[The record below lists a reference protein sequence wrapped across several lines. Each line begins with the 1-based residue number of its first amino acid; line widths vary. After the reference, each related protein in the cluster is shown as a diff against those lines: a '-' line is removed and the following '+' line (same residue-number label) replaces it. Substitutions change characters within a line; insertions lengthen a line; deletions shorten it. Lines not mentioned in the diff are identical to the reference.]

1 MSGTYLVCDLC
12 GKFGPP
18 AGFFFKDGIRMCYE
32 CYFGTDISEEKAKK
46 PSLDT
51 DRDNRRATPGTD
63 DFSAID

>member
-32 CYFGTDISEEKAKK
+32 CYFGADIPEEKVEK
-46 PSLDT
+46 PSTGT
-51 DRDNRRATPGTD
+51 DRDDRRAVPGTD
-63 DFSAID
+63 S

>member
-32 CYFGTDISEEKAKK
+32 CYFGTDIPEEKAER
-46 PSLDT
+46 PP
-51 DRDNRRATPGTD
+51 PGAE
-63 DFSAID
+63 SG